1 MVSRLSLG
9 CSLISCSAKVV
20 LTIVDLGSEGWIYR
34 GRGRV
39 IALELVAKSHYAV
52 GCVSSEEFW
61 LAKMA
66 GAVFLLQQPGF
77 GG

>member
-9 CSLISCSAKVV
+9 CSLISCSAKAV
-20 LTIVDLGSEGWIYR
+20 LMIVDLGSGGWIWK

-39 IALELVAKSHYAV
+39 IALEVVAKSV
-52 GCVSSEEFW
+52 GWASSEEFW

-66 GAVFLLQQPGF
+66 GAVFLLLQPGF